1 MITSIS
7 FLLSII
13 ALIVAIIA
21 YRRSGGSMDE
31 MKQKVEELGITTESM
46 RTRMADLLNSFE
58 KKLRGEDKP
67 SAGPSSDQKDEP
79 PQNNA

>member
-1 MITSIS
+1 MNVVSLLISIA
-7 FLLSII
+7 

-21 YRRSGGSMDE
+21 YQRSGGSIEE
-31 MKQKVEELGITTESM
+31 MKKRVEELGITTESM
-46 RTRMADLLNSFE
+46 RSKTADLLNSFE

-79 PQNNA
+79 PKNTA

>member
-1 MITSIS
+1 MNVVSLLISIA
-7 FLLSII
+7 

-21 YRRSGGSMDE
+21 YQRSGGSVEE
-31 MKQKVEELGITTESM
+31 MRKKVEELGITTESM
-46 RTRMADLLNSFE
+46 RTKTADLLNSFE

-79 PQNNA
+79 PKNNA

>member
-1 MITSIS
+1 MNVVSLLISIA
-7 FLLSII
+7 

-21 YRRSGGSMDE
+21 YQRSGGSIEE
-31 MKQKVEELGITTESM
+31 MKKRVEELGITTESM
-46 RTRMADLLNSFE
+46 RSKTADLLNSFE

-67 SAGPSSDQKDEP
+67 SAGPSSDQAGEP

>member
-1 MITSIS
+1 MNVLALLISIA
-7 FLLSII
+7 

-21 YRRSGGSMDE
+21 YQRSGGSIEE
-31 MKQKVEELGITTESM
+31 MKKRVEELGITTESM
-46 RTRMADLLNSFE
+46 RTKTADLLNSFE

-67 SAGPSSDQKDEP
+67 AGGPSPDQKDEP